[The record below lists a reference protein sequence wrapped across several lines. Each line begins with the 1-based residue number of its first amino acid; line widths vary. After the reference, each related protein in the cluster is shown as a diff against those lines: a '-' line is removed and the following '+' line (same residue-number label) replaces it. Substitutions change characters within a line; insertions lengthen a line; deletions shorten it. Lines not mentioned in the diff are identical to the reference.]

1 MKWYT
6 KVAMMLS
13 SIVFCAGLML
23 LIALAWDS
31 MQDVHMDLTGP
42 WIALVT
48 GSALGVIV
56 GIKLIK

>member
-1 MKWYT
+1 
-6 KVAMMLS
+6 MLS